1 MRRSGLVAIGR
12 LAMVAA
18 MAVSFS
24 ACGPGASPGPTD
36 RLSVVTTSSVFAD
49 LVSEV
54 GGELVS
60 VVSLVPRNADVHTF
74 EPSPQDVRRVAEA
87 GLIVM
92 NGLGLDDW
100 LAELVENAAAD
111 GTPVVRLAEAV
122 PASELI
128 EGGDEDEPTGVGGP
142 NPHLWLAVPYAIRYV
157 DRIEAALAEVAPAN
171 APAYAEGAEAYR
183 TQLRDLD
190 TWARGQF
197 GAIPEGNRRIVTLHD
212 AFPYFAR
219 EYGLQV
225 VGVAVEA
232 PGQEPSA
239 AQIAALIEAIRGAGV
254 RAILSE
260 AQFPPTVVER
270 LAAET
275 DATVVADLYT
285 DSLGDPP
292 VTSYVGLVEWD
303 VERIVEAL
311 R

>member
-1 MRRSGLVAIGR
+1 MRRAGLIVIGR
-12 LAMVAA
+12 VAA
-18 MAVSFS
+18 VAAVAVSLS
-24 ACGPGASPGPTD
+24 ACGPGASPGLTD
-36 RLSVVTTSSVFAD
+36 RLPVVTTSGVFGD
-49 LVSEV
+49 LVAEV
-54 GGELVS
+54 GGDLVA
-60 VVSLVPRNADVHTF
+60 VASLVPRNADVHTF

-87 GLIVM
+87 RLIVM

-111 GTPVVRLAEAV
+111 GTPVVRLAEVV

-128 EGGDEDEPTGVGGP
+128 EGGVEDEPSEVGGP

-157 DRIEAALAEVAPAN
+157 DRIEAALAEVDPAN
-171 APAYAEGAEAYR
+171 ATAYADRAEAYR
-183 TQLRDLD
+183 TRLRDLD

-239 AQIAALIEAIRGAGV
+239 AQIAALIEAIRAAGV

-260 AQFPPTVVER
+260 SQFPPTVVER

-285 DSLGDPP
+285 DSLGDSP
-292 VTSYVGLVEWD
+292 VISYVDLIEWD